1 MQIDKKYIFIADG
14 VLLVWFGV
22 YWFMLRGS
30 DYSESDGAAAV
41 TNKIEQATG
50 EQRKITE
57 SAGELKS
64 ELAGSVESAGR
75 ISDRLGQSENR
86 VETIT
91 GRVQSASSAIS
102 AVAGK
107 SSEARTILLEN
118 RELISGCQQIV
129 QGIQRG
135 NEAKSKSP

>member
-1 MQIDKKYIFIADG
+1 MQIDKKYIFIAVG
-14 VLLVWFGV
+14 VLLVGFGV

-41 TNKIEQATG
+41 TNKIEQAG
-50 EQRKITE
+50 AEQRKITE

-91 GRVQSASSAIS
+91 GRVQGASNAIS

-107 SSEARTILLEN
+107 SSEARTILIEN

-129 QGIQRG
+129 QGLQRG